1 MAKSKYVLS
10 PNGDRSECFR
20 HYEAIGLGSVPIT
33 ELDPILYRHFDN
45 GSVIFNNKEWNLTLL
60 EKELHPKPIVKRSM
74 IREDYWMDWVDKVI
88 GSRINWNTYDNGN
101 GLTEFQN
108 GLLELLE

>member
-60 EKELHPKPIVKRSM
+60 EKELHPKPIVKCSM
-74 IREDYWMDWVDKVI
+74 IREDYWMDWVDNVI
-88 GSRINWNTYDNGN
+88 GS
-101 GLTEFQN
+101 
-108 GLLELLE
+108 

>member
-1 MAKSKYVLS
+1 M
-10 PNGDRSECFR
+10 
-20 HYEAIGLGSVPIT
+20 PIT

-60 EKELHPKPIVKRSM
+60 EKELHPKPIVKRRM
-74 IREDYWMDWVDKVI
+74 IREDYWMDWVDDVI

-108 GLLELLE
+108 GLLALLDYG